1 MAAAATSTATSSYA
15 RGLDRIRAGCKLA
28 RVEAPPDLSRPSPA
42 VNGAISLVPPYVS
55 AQPLARWLAVLLV
68 VTGLV
73 AWIAVGFDIADI
85 RLLARQAGGEAI
97 EAIDRRAHGITGAV
111 LLTAQI
117 TLFVVTAL
125 AFVLW
130 TYAARS
136 NLRALGA
143 RRLDYTT
150 AWSVAGWWVPGL
162 NVVRP
167 YQVLREIWKASDPT
181 TTDRFAWK
189 QARTPALLILWWVSF
204 VGFVALDVAT
214 ALMTLSAGVE
224 LPKFQY
230 ARAASVLADTGA
242 AVSASLAYFVVT
254 KITDAQHEKWE
265 LREQYQ
271 AIDDDLLVL
280 TAERATP

>member
-1 MAAAATSTATSSYA
+1 M
-15 RGLDRIRAGCKLA
+15 
-28 RVEAPPDLSRPSPA
+28 
-42 VNGAISLVPPYVS
+42 VPPYIS
-55 AQPLARWLAVLLV
+55 ARSLARWLAVLLIAS
-68 VTGLV
+68 GLV
-73 AWIAVGFDIADI
+73 SWVAVGFDVADI
-85 RLLARQAGGEAI
+85 RLLARQAEGAAI
-97 EAIDRRAHGITGAV
+97 ESIDRRAQRITGAV
-111 LLTAQI
+111 LFTAQT

-143 RRLDYTT
+143 RRIDYTT
-150 AWSVAGWWVPGL
+150 AWSVVGWWVPGL
-162 NVVRP
+162 NLVRP

-189 QARTPALLILWWVSF
+189 QSRTPALLVLWWAAF
-204 VGFVALDVAT
+204 VGFVSLEITA
-214 ALMTLSAGVE
+214 ALMTLSAGIEV
-224 LPKFQY
+224 PKFQF
-230 ARAASVLADTGA
+230 ARAVSIGADTCA
-242 AVSASLAYFVVT
+242 AISASLAYFVVT

-280 TAERATP
+280 TTE